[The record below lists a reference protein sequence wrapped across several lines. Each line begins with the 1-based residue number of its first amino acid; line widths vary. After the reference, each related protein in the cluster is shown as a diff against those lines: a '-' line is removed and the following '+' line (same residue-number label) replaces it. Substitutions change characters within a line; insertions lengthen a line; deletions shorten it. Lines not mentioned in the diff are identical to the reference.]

1 MLKKYGKSKFSSKL
15 GILRNS
21 INKNS
26 EKDFQ
31 KPKPSRTSIKKINF
45 SIFDLDNSSMK
56 VWTKN
61 KGLMSSIEKKE
72 ILNLIRKILN

>member
-45 SIFDLDNSSMK
+45 SIK
-56 VWTKN
+56 
-61 KGLMSSIEKKE
+61 SID
-72 ILNLIRKILN
+72 IRINTYYNIDMIRKGDTKDANES